1 MTDNTFYVTLLN
13 FKSEQRERNL
23 MSVLMVSALKC
34 HNNHFLH
41 THPAMSRDHDVLNVH
56 ANQLITTQLKVKVP
70 VTKHTKSSTPHS

>member
-41 THPAMSRDHDVLNVH
+41 THPAMSRDHWCSECACKPINYDT
-56 ANQLITTQLKVKVP
+56 I
-70 VTKHTKSSTPHS
+70 KS